1 MNESALPALDDRLA
15 APTVC
20 LDEAEG
26 SLEIHI
32 DPALSGPEIET
43 AVRLLLDTRPD
54 LRNRGVRL
62 GFSDR
67 EVALFDLRR
76 LTRLLAEDYGL
87 TVASVGVSERAL
99 LRFAQAE
106 LKVQLRV
113 HGAERSWSA
122 DTARPVPMAQAHRL
136 DPSACDE
143 GSQAGE
149 PGAFSVFPPIDCAE
163 NLPATRTEAEATCA
177 VGDGEA
183 LDPLATTEAE
193 DTPKDEAEASASA
206 LEDEAD
212 PGASAQAAALQR
224 EDGAPVPSGA
234 ASPGA
239 DGDAGRVQ
247 TLHRTLRS
255 GVTVRHNGDLI
266 VFGDVNAGAQVVAD
280 GNIVVL
286 GSLRGVAHAGAR
298 GDETASVVAFDLQS
312 TQVRIASHIALAPER
327 TEAGGSRLRTLLQR
341 DRPSERTFSPEIAQL
356 QGGAIVFGP
365 FRGRLPSAGRP

>member
-1 MNESALPALDDRLA
+1 MNESALPALDDSLA

-26 SLEIHI
+26 SLVLHI

-54 LRNRGVRL
+54 LRNRGVHL

-99 LRFAQAE
+99 LRFAQTE

-113 HGAERSWSA
+113 HGADRSWSA
-122 DTARPVPMAQAHRL
+122 DTARPVPMVQAHRL
-136 DPSACDE
+136 VPSACAE
-143 GSQAGE
+143 GSEAGE
-149 PGAFSVFPPIDCAE
+149 PGDISVFQPVDCAE
-163 NLPATRTEAEATCA
+163 DLPVPLTDDEATCA
-177 VGDGEA
+177 VGDGEV
-183 LDPLATTEAE
+183 LEPLAATEAE
-193 DTPKDEAEASASA
+193 GMPEAEAEATA
-206 LEDEAD
+206 TEDEAG
-212 PGASAQAAALQR
+212 PAGSVQTAELQK

-234 ASPGA
+234 ASTGTE
-239 DGDAGRVQ
+239 GDAGRVQ

-298 GDETASVVAFDLQS
+298 GDESASVVAFDFQS